1 MKLLGII
8 LIGYGLILCFI
19 EKFAWYRILWFL
31 AGTGLILATASRIAL
46 PFWAEVL
53 AYLPTVLILIL
64 IVWIHSNNEKAAQN
78 KDNNPAES
86 IIVLGCKVGSL
97 SFENRTREAVNYLLD
112 HPETS
117 VICSGGQGSDEP
129 YSEAEAF
136 ARAIE
141 RKGVSE
147 ERILKEPNSCNT
159 AENIRNS
166 VDLIINTDAPIGI
179 VTSSYHVYRAVLI
192 AKKAGLSHAFG
203 IPAESVPFYVPD
215 YELREG
221 LAFIKGKLTGEL

>member
-112 HPETS
+112 HPEKLESMKTAMK
-117 VICSGGQGSDEP
+117 CTMAP
-129 YSEAEAF
+129 M
-136 ARAIE
+136 ARFCTKLRTVRGIQY
-141 RKGVSE
+141 
-147 ERILKEPNSCNT
+147 ILMMT
-159 AENIRNS
+159 
-166 VDLIINTDAPIGI
+166 
-179 VTSSYHVYRAVLI
+179 VTS
-192 AKKAGLSHAFG
+192 
-203 IPAESVPFYVPD
+203 
-215 YELREG
+215 
-221 LAFIKGKLTGEL
+221 

>member
-8 LIGYGLILCFI
+8 LIGYGLILCVI

-31 AGTGLILATASRIAL
+31 AGTGLILASSFGASL

-53 AYLPTVLILIL
+53 AYLPTVVILVLIL
-64 IVWIHSNNEKAAQN
+64 WIHTRNEAAAQN
-78 KDNNPAES
+78 REKEPAES

-97 SFENRTREAVNYLLD
+97 SFENRTKEATEYLFD

-117 VICSGGQGSDEP
+117 VICSGAQGSDEP
-129 YSEAEAF
+129 CSEAEAF

-141 RKGVSE
+141 RKGISD
-147 ERILKEPNSCNT
+147 ERILKEPDSFNT

-166 VDLIINTDAPIGI
+166 MELIINTDAPIGI
-179 VTSSYHVYRAVLI
+179 VTSSYHVYRAVSI

-221 LAFIKGKLTGEL
+221 LAYIKGKIRGEL